1 MTNNYKDLDSDNNA
15 IDYMS
20 KLEELNEEYS
30 LVIAKK
36 NQLIDDL
43 LEINKTLSISSTAF
57 NCGLGMMVV
66 GVNNM

>member
-36 NQLIDDL
+36 IS
-43 LEINKTLSISSTAF
+43 LSMIYLRSIRRSAFRRRHSTVA
-57 NCGLGMMVV
+57 LG
-66 GVNNM
+66 